1 VSISEPDPDASREAT
16 PLLRVAGLSAF
27 YGELQALHA
36 IDLDLFAGDTLA
48 IIGANGAGKSTLFRS
63 ISGLMTIGG
72 TTRLEGEVLFSGRR
86 IDRGSPSSIVEGGVA
101 LVPEGRRLFA
111 RMSVEDNL
119 LCGAYLPRCRP
130 QMRTRLAEIYD
141 LFPRLKERRRQVVS
155 QMSGGEQQMV
165 AIGRAL
171 MSSPRLLLLDELS
184 LGLSPAILDDIY
196 GNLAAIVGRGL
207 TVVLVEQELN
217 RALAAANSFVVML
230 EGRIVLRGRPG
241 EVDESA
247 ITAAYFGI
255 SRSSEQSTA
264 AGGAE

>member
-1 VSISEPDPDASREAT
+1 MSSVSILEPDPGASREAT
-16 PLLRVAGLSAF
+16 PLLRVVGLSAF

-130 QMRTRLAEIYD
+130 RCAPGSRKSTT
-141 LFPRLKERRRQVVS
+141 
-155 QMSGGEQQMV
+155 
-165 AIGRAL
+165 
-171 MSSPRLLLLDELS
+171 SSRD
-184 LGLSPAILDDIY
+184 
-196 GNLAAIVGRGL
+196 
-207 TVVLVEQELN
+207 
-217 RALAAANSFVVML
+217 
-230 EGRIVLRGRPG
+230 
-241 EVDESA
+241 
-247 ITAAYFGI
+247 
-255 SRSSEQSTA
+255 
-264 AGGAE
+264 

>member
-1 VSISEPDPDASREAT
+1 
-16 PLLRVAGLSAF
+16 
-27 YGELQALHA
+27 
-36 IDLDLFAGDTLA
+36 
-48 IIGANGAGKSTLFRS
+48 
-63 ISGLMTIGG
+63 
-72 TTRLEGEVLFSGRR
+72 
-86 IDRGSPSSIVEGGVA
+86 
-101 LVPEGRRLFA
+101 
-111 RMSVEDNL
+111 
-119 LCGAYLPRCRP
+119 
-130 QMRTRLAEIYD
+130 
-141 LFPRLKERRRQVVS
+141 
-155 QMSGGEQQMV
+155 
-165 AIGRAL
+165 
-171 MSSPRLLLLDELS
+171 LLLDELS
-184 LGLSPAILDDIY
+184 LGLSPAVLDDIY